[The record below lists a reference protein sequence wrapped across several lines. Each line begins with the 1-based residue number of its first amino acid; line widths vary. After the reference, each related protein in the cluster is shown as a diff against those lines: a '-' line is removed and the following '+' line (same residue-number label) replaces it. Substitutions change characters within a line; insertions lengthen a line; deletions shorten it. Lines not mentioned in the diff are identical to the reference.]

1 VEAYQNIKAYMDD
14 IAGWAAAVMT
24 RIDAACP
31 AAGIPRR
38 FMRHANVG
46 IALACCICLNKP
58 DHSRPD
64 IVFLG

>member
-1 VEAYQNIKAYMDD
+1 
-14 IAGWAAAVMT
+14 MT
-24 RIDAACP
+24 KIDAACP
-31 AAGIPRR
+31 AAGIPSR

-58 DHSRPD
+58 VHSRPD

>member
-1 VEAYQNIKAYMDD
+1 
-14 IAGWAAAVMT
+14 MT
-24 RIDAACP
+24 KIDAACP
-31 AAGIPRR
+31 AAGISRR

-58 DHSRPD
+58 VHARPD